1 MALVAIPQCERRAQN
16 LAEHNRPAQV
26 RKGRC
31 ADGLAIGAKAKGL
44 GKCVRGGRGRG
55 GRWRVADQPVHNGLT
70 LIGLGVPMATGCDDE
85 LIRA

>member
-16 LAEHNRPAQV
+16 FAEHNRPAQI

-31 ADGLAIGAKAKGL
+31 ADGLAIGAEPKGL
-44 GKCVRGGRGRG
+44 RECVRGGCGCG
-55 GRWRVADQPVHNGLT
+55 GRWRVADQPVHYGLT